1 MTKIQKGDVYLMNKI
16 VSYTPKE
23 SKTKQGFL
31 WLIIAVDYMKTQGY
45 FDFFDQI
52 DVKMKEV
59 KYSVKQKLITVICS
73 IVVCCGYTKDINSK
87 LVPDE
92 ATAEILDMKRF
103 PDQSQINILLRKFDE
118 NNIVELK
125 QTHEMIFENSS
136 LSSSIDETKIIDI
149 DQTSLIANGKTY
161 ELAEKGYF
169 PKKKNQKGYKVSASY
184 SGNSKEALSL
194 YLEKGNTD
202 EFANMEN
209 ILNDIN
215 KFYKTDS
222 LKDII
227 VRADAGYGSEKGII
241 LLKKIWS

>member
-1 MTKIQKGDVYLMNKI
+1 MNKI

-23 SKTKQGFL
+23 SKTKQGFF
-31 WLIIAVDYMKTQGY
+31 WLIIAVDYMEKQGY

-52 DVKMKEV
+52 NVKMKEV
-59 KYSVKQKLITVICS
+59 NYSVKQKLITIICS

-92 ATAEILDMKRF
+92 ATAEILGMKRF
-103 PDQSQINILLRKFDE
+103 PDQSQINILLRRFDE
-118 NNIVELK
+118 NNIIELK
-125 QTHEMIFENSS
+125 QMHENIFKNNS
-136 LSSSIDETKIIDI
+136 LSFYMNETKIIDI

-169 PKKKNQKGYKVSASY
+169 PKKKNQKGYKVSVAY

-202 EFANMEN
+202 EFNNMEN
-209 ILNDIN
+209 ILNDMT
-215 KFYKTDS
+215 KFYDVDS
-222 LKDII
+222 LENII
-227 VRADAGYGSEKGII
+227 IRADAGYGSEKGIK
-241 LLKKIWS
+241 LLKKI